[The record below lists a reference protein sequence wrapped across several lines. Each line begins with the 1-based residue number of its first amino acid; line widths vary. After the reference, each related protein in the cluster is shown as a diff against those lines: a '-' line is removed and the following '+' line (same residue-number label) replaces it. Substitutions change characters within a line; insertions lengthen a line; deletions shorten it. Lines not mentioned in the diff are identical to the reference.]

1 MIKIDKTK
9 LCSVYLL
16 TQLTLLVSLTR
27 EKNELE
33 RSARTKGSGKKT
45 QAVVAFLIHLA
56 VPVLLPTT
64 QPSR

>member
-45 QAVVAFLIHLA
+45 PAVVAFL
-56 VPVLLPTT
+56 
-64 QPSR
+64 